1 MTLSKKTNTNGFF
14 REIAECLQDDAD
26 KIKYIAE
33 FHLEYRDSTDR
44 SAVIYS
50 NGWNQLPVKVR
61 LLLLDADQKP
71 VKLSQ
76 GQLLKDNRLKFF
88 LNDGTPVAMKP
99 LSDKNSELTYWNI
112 ADDYATAVEYKQ
124 VVKPPAV
131 NFIKPDTPDSLSE
144 YDFVFIKVAAQT
156 GSDINIK
163 KLTVSYIYRNKETV
177 IEATDY
183 ASNTVTWSKYHTLPA
198 GNIVLKASVT
208 DQLDNT
214 AVATHNIVVP
224 FPEQESSI
232 IFNRPNNLPN
242 PSSAHA
248 RPGDIVPVSVAFQT
262 IEDDDINFIELFVDD
277 EKVVSQGVD
286 GTFFEKQHQFTM
298 ADSAYTTVKA
308 KLGNQKQFS
317 CFIYNRDE
325 SQNLNLP
332 SDLSPAAHHAED
344 DNESFA
350 IVYFSTAEN
359 SMDYE
364 IYAQLDLPE
373 VSDKTKDHE
382 QLEIETLQSINYSD
396 TTNWN
401 VIAMPTSTKQ
411 YFETQRPWTGED
423 DTYFCDQEFRFEF
436 TPSHPAF
443 LSINNIGVLAPRLPL
458 SDKTVFNYN
467 NDVSALL
474 PWQTLDGAFNINTW
488 SVMNNGEYYG
498 FMPGYDSPTSWET
511 KDLDVELV
519 SYFEVAGS
527 YFVTDPATPP
537 FTWISV
543 HRSQLTYYKTYA
555 ATESYRWGAHNND
568 SVIEVRDLYGNYG
581 KITVRYKP
589 DNWEPIFPVTE

>member
-1 MTLSKKTNTNGFF
+1 MTLSKKTNINGFF

-76 GQLLKDNRLKFF
+76 GQLMKDNRLKFF

-156 GSDINIK
+156 GSQINIK
-163 KLTVSYIYRNKETV
+163 KMTVSYIFQKKETV
-177 IEATDY
+177 IDAADH
-183 ASNTVTWSKYHTLPA
+183 ASSTVTWSRYHALPA

-208 DQLDNT
+208 DELDNT
-214 AVATHNIVVP
+214 TIATHHIAIP

-232 IFNRPNNLPN
+232 IFNRPNDLPN

-248 RPGDIVPVSVAFQT
+248 RPGDIIPVSVSFQT
-262 IEDDDINFIELFVDD
+262 IEDDDINFIELFVED

-286 GTFFEKQHQFTM
+286 GTFFEKQYQFPL
-298 ADSAYTTVKA
+298 ADSAYTTVTA
-308 KLGNQKQFS
+308 KLGYQKQFS

-325 SQNLNLP
+325 NQTLKTP
-332 SDLSPAAHHAED
+332 SDFPSAAQDAED

-350 IVYFSTAEN
+350 IVYFSTAET

-373 VSDKTKDHE
+373 VSDKT
-382 QLEIETLQSINYSD
+382 
-396 TTNWN
+396 
-401 VIAMPTSTKQ
+401 
-411 YFETQRPWTGED
+411 
-423 DTYFCDQEFRFEF
+423 
-436 TPSHPAF
+436 
-443 LSINNIGVLAPRLPL
+443 
-458 SDKTVFNYN
+458 
-467 NDVSALL
+467 
-474 PWQTLDGAFNINTW
+474 
-488 SVMNNGEYYG
+488 
-498 FMPGYDSPTSWET
+498 
-511 KDLDVELV
+511 
-519 SYFEVAGS
+519 
-527 YFVTDPATPP
+527 
-537 FTWISV
+537 
-543 HRSQLTYYKTYA
+543 
-555 ATESYRWGAHNND
+555 
-568 SVIEVRDLYGNYG
+568 
-581 KITVRYKP
+581 
-589 DNWEPIFPVTE
+589 